1 MLWIWVCV
9 YVFKNHY
16 SICLL
21 YSILQTKVC
30 ILHIIVLS
38 SSLLCALR
46 CAIYYIFITFHI
58 HGVWIELTTDE
69 ISFQIS
75 LHFKI
80 QFNWEKIDW
89 KEENLLTEF
98 FSQKCSMT
106 FILPR
111 DDSRIKLHMPDK
123 TNLPSPPAEYSDE
136 LFNAMLCQLR
146 LFSRVPQ
153 SWHR

>member
-1 MLWIWVCV
+1 MKRSNDNILMLSIWVCV
-9 YVFKNHY
+9 YVCKNHY

-89 KEENLLTEF
+89 KKWILLTEF
-98 FSQKCSMT
+98 FSQTKFLTHDTSW
-106 FILPR
+106 
-111 DDSRIKLHMPDK
+111 
-123 TNLPSPPAEYSDE
+123 E
-136 LFNAMLCQLR
+136 LFY
-146 LFSRVPQ
+146 PQ
-153 SWHR
+153 SSFY

>member
-1 MLWIWVCV
+1 MLWILVCV
-9 YVFKNHY
+9 YVY

-89 KEENLLTEF
+89 KEVNLLTEF
-98 FSQKCSMT
+98 F
-106 FILPR
+106 L
-111 DDSRIKLHMPDK
+111 KLNFSTHD
-123 TNLPSPPAEYSDE
+123 TSWE
-136 LFNAMLCQLR
+136 LFY
-146 LFSRVPQ
+146 PQ
-153 SWHR
+153 SSLYKMFHDFYITSRW

>member
-89 KEENLLTEF
+89 KEVNLLTEF
-98 FSQKCSMT
+98 FSQTKFFDTRHIMG
-106 FILPR
+106 IVLPPVQ
-111 DDSRIKLHMPDK
+111 SLQNVPWLLYYLKMI
-123 TNLPSPPAEYSDE
+123 AE
-136 LFNAMLCQLR
+136 
-146 LFSRVPQ
+146 
-153 SWHR
+153 

>member
-1 MLWIWVCV
+1 MLWIWVWVCV
-9 YVFKNHY
+9 YVFKNHHY
-16 SICLL
+16 SISLL

-89 KEENLLTEF
+89 KEEDLLTVTWQNF
-98 FSQKCSMT
+98 FLKINFWHTSW
-106 FILPR
+106 
-111 DDSRIKLHMPDK
+111 
-123 TNLPSPPAEYSDE
+123 E
-136 LFNAMLCQLR
+136 LF
-146 LFSRVPQ
+146 LFYPQ
-153 SWHR
+153 SSLYKMFHDFYITSRW